1 MKNSFSKRKQDKKN
15 QIEIL
20 ELDNTITKIN
30 SVDEISSRMRGT
42 EERNSEVDD
51 KIIEST

>member
-20 ELDNTITKIN
+20 ELDSTVTEIN
-30 SVDEISSRMRGT
+30 SVDGISSRMKGT